1 MKGRKEFKYEK
12 YQNMPVTFLKVKTK
26 WMGILFLKQLF
37 LCANFLSN
45 FNV

>member
-26 WMGILFLKQLF
+26 WMGILFLKKDF
-37 LCANFLSN
+37 HCANFLSN